1 MFELKPNHLVKV
13 KRNQVFAFTV
23 LSLAAALTV
32 IILLAIVL
40 YVLSQGL
47 SVISWEFLTEEPRSM
62 GEEGGVLPAI
72 LGTVYLVG
80 LIIIIAAP
88 IGVGTAIFL
97 NEYVSEGPF
106 KSTIRF
112 ATEILA
118 GIPSIVH
125 GMFGFIFFVIVLGDY
140 TGGWSILSGALTGV
154 VMILPII
161 IRASEEALRS
171 VPNDLKEGSL
181 ALGTTRWYTIKKV
194 VLPLA
199 IPGITTSI
207 ILAIGRVIGET
218 AAFLLTL
225 GGSLLMATSIFDG
238 ARTLALHLYLV
249 AMETGNTEMAFGSG
263 AVLIVLIL
271 IINLAATY
279 LFKFLVK
286 RFSA

>member
-1 MFELKPNHLVKV
+1 MVEFKPNHLVRV
-13 KRNQVFAFTV
+13 KREQMFAFTM

-32 IILLAIVL
+32 LILLAIVF
-40 YVLSQGL
+40 YVMAQGL
-47 SVISWEFLTEEPRSM
+47 SVISMEFLLEEPRKM
-62 GEEGGVLPAI
+62 GTEGGIFPAI
-72 LGTVYLVG
+72 VGTVYLVG
-80 LIIIIAAP
+80 LIILIAAP
-88 IGVGTAIFL
+88 IGVGTSIYL
-97 NEYVSEGPF
+97 NEYMPDGSF
-106 KSTIRF
+106 KSVLRF
-112 ATEILA
+112 ATELLA
-118 GIPSIVH
+118 AIPSIIH
-125 GMFGFIFFVIVLGDY
+125 GMFGFLFFVIALGDY

-171 VPNDLKEGSL
+171 VPSNLKEGSL

-199 IPGITTSI
+199 LPGITTSV

-218 AAFLLTL
+218 AAFLLTI
-225 GGSLLMATSIFDG
+225 GGSLLMAASVFDG

-249 AMETGNTEMAFGSG
+249 AMETGNVQMAFGTG

-271 IINLAATY
+271 IINFAAAA
-279 LFKFLVK
+279 LFKLLVK

>member
-1 MFELKPNHLVKV
+1 MFEIKPNHLIKV
-13 KRNQVFAFTV
+13 KRDQMLAFILLSLATAFTV
-23 LSLAAALTV
+23 L
-32 IILLAIVL
+32 ILFAIVF
-40 YVLSQGL
+40 YVMSQGL
-47 SVISWEFLTEEPRSM
+47 SVISMEFLLESPRSM
-62 GEEGGVLPAI
+62 GQEGGIFPAI
-72 LGTVYLVG
+72 VGTVYLVG
-80 LIIIIAAP
+80 LVILIAAP
-88 IGVGTAIFL
+88 IGVGTAIYL
-97 NEYVSEGPF
+97 NEYMADGPF
-106 KSTIRF
+106 KSIIRF
-112 ATEILA
+112 ATELLA
-118 GIPSIVH
+118 AIPSIIH
-125 GMFGFIFFVIVLGDY
+125 GMFGFIFFVIILGDY

-171 VPNDLKEGSL
+171 VPGNLKEGSL

-207 ILAIGRVIGET
+207 ILSIGRVIGET

-225 GGSLLMATSIFDG
+225 GGSLLLATSVFDG

-249 AMETGNTEMAFGSG
+249 AMETGNTEMAFGAG

-271 IINLAATY
+271 IINFAATG
-279 LFKFLVK
+279 LFKLLVR